1 MSPVE
6 NRWSWPLETKVFGQ
20 NRKKKLSSNSM
31 DDSTITK
38 RNRLLSYFQ
47 LFEISE
53 DKDEED

>member
-1 MSPVE
+1 
-6 NRWSWPLETKVFGQ
+6 
-20 NRKKKLSSNSM
+20 M